1 MIRLLQISATKCPS
15 SACNFITQFVY
26 KPHTRLVFLY
36 RIVNFQGKCQMC
48 MILLLFNTIF
58 CNHSK
63 MNVVTTTNNLLLFW
77 VDFLLKLV
85 LLPATLLHMCLLVLH
100 CPSLDVTL

>member
-1 MIRLLQISATKCPS
+1 ML
-15 SACNFITQFVY
+15 
-26 KPHTRLVFLY
+26 
-36 RIVNFQGKCQMC
+36 
-48 MILLLFNTIF
+48 LLLFNTIF

-63 MNVVTTTNNLLLFW
+63 MNEVTMMIHLLSFW

-85 LLPATLLHMCLLVLH
+85 LLPATLLHVCLLVLH

>member
-1 MIRLLQISATKCPS
+1 
-15 SACNFITQFVY
+15 
-26 KPHTRLVFLY
+26 
-36 RIVNFQGKCQMC
+36 MC

-63 MNVVTTTNNLLLFW
+63 MNVVTMMINLLSFW

-85 LLPATLLHMCLLVLH
+85 LLPATLLHRCLLFLH
-100 CPSLDVTL
+100 CPSLDLTL